1 MNRIQLMGALPRAA
15 MMFFAILPATTAN
28 DIVFYLCSGAGI
40 VLFIVFVAY
49 VIATF
54 RKDRRKV
61 IAMIYGTSTDNFYE
75 MLIAIS
81 GILIG
86 MTADVSSG
94 SMFLIWGLLLVTSV
108 CGLFGKNR
116 VPERNN

>member
-15 MMFFAILPATTAN
+15 MMFFAILPATASN

-54 RKDRRKV
+54 RKYRRKV

-86 MTADVSSG
+86 MAGNVSSD
-94 SMFLIWGLLLVTSV
+94 SIFLIWGLLLVTSV

-116 VPERNN
+116 VPERNK